1 MSRDVTSTSLFF
13 IVSRSEGLLCSGF
26 VGITSFLLHSQFNN
40 LFVGITSFLLQSQFN
55 NLFVGITSFLLHSQ
69 FNNLFVGI
77 TSFLLQSQFNNLF
90 VGITSFLLHSQ
101 FNNLLIINIICFQI
115 VYSFDRVKSKN
126 LRRDCNS

>member
-55 NLFVGITSFLLHSQ
+55 NLF
-69 FNNLFVGI
+69 
-77 TSFLLQSQFNNLF
+77 
-90 VGITSFLLHSQ
+90 
-101 FNNLLIINIICFQI
+101 IIDIICFQI

-126 LRRDCNS
+126 LRSDCNS